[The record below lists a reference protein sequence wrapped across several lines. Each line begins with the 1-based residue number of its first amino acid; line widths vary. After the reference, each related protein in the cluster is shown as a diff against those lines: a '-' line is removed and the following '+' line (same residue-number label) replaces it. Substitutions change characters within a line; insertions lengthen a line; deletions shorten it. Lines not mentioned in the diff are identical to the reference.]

1 MSNEKLSSN
10 TEEIQTIIK
19 KDLDETDKGEM
30 KTEIELEIDRGGK

>member
-30 KTEIELEIDRGGK
+30 KTEIELEIEK